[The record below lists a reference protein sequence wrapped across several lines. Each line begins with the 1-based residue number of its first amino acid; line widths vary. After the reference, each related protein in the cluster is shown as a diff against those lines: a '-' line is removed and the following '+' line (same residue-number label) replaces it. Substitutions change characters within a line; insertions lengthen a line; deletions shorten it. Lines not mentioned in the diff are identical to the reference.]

1 MQTKEEQLFNE
12 MVEHQKEKL
21 LHLGRR
27 FVSTLTPEDMLQP
40 NDYPLLEN
48 NPHFRY
54 EEGILA
60 GLQSAQMALSA
71 LHAQLRH
78 DQASST

>member
-1 MQTKEEQLFNE
+1 MPTREDHLLNE

-21 LHLGRR
+21 LQLGRR
-27 FVSTLTPEDMLQP
+27 FVFNLTPEDMLQP
-40 NDYPLLEN
+40 NDYPILEN

-54 EEGILA
+54 EEGFLA

-78 DQASST
+78 DKDPT